1 MLAAPS
7 KPRPSKMCLKNS
19 LVIQWSG
26 LWAFTAKGLGSIS
39 GGGTKIPQK
48 SLQTLANVTRQG
60 RRITPV
66 KKSWS
71 NYTLSICLPFRS
83 PKYTT
88 NHCTNL
94 LHKPSPEIT
103 KCKISRRHLQWSQD
117 TWVRWSLLIIDYNNV
132 NN

>member
-7 KPRPSKMCLKNS
+7 KPWPSKISPKNS

-26 LWAFTAKGLGSIS
+26 LWAFTAKGLGSVS

-48 SLQTLANVTRQG
+48 SLQTLANVTRQEK
-60 RRITPV
+60 RITPV
-66 KKSWS
+66 KKPWS
-71 NYTLSICLPFRS
+71 NYSLSICLPFRGV
-83 PKYTT
+83 KCTT

-94 LHKPSPEIT
+94 LHKPSPGIT
-103 KCKISRRHLQWSQD
+103 KCKISRRYLQWSQD
-117 TWVRWSLLIIDYNNV
+117 TWVRLSSLIIDFNNV